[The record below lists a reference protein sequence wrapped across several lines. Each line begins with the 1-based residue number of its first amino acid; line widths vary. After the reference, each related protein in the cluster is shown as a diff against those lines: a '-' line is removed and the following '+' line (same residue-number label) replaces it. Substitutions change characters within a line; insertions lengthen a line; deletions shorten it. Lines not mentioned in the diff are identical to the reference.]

1 MLAEDKRIK
10 TKEQL
15 RDWIE
20 YEMRRYGGAKLS
32 DVLML
37 TEGAILR
44 RHQQYLR
51 KGEYHANTGHRLRS
65 IYYRFRVKLIQ
76 NRHSLHIARNCCGRG
91 LFIAHLGPILMNGH
105 ITVGE
110 NCCIHMNSSIV
121 AGGRDNGVPVLGDN
135 IVIGVGAVVLGGI
148 ELADGIAIG
157 ANSVVNRSFTEPN
170 ITIAGAPARKI
181 SDGGSCHWGNKESE
195 T

>member
-15 RDWIE
+15 KDWID
-20 YEMRRYGGAKLS
+20 YEMRLYGGAKLS

-44 RHQQYLR
+44 RHQQFLR
-51 KGEYHANTGHRLRS
+51 KGEYHANTGHRLRGA
-65 IYYRFRVKLIQ
+65 YYRFRVKLIQ

-91 LFIAHLGPILMNGH
+91 LRIMHLGPILMNGR

-110 NCCIHMNSSIV
+110 NCSIHINTSIV
-121 AGGRDNGVPVLGDN
+121 AGGRDKGLPCIGDN
-135 IVIGVGAVVLGGI
+135 VVIGVGAVILGGVYV
-148 ELADGIAIG
+148 ADNIAIG
-157 ANSVVNRSFTEPN
+157 ANAVVNRSFDEPG
-170 ITIAGAPARKI
+170 IAIAGVPARKV
-181 SDGGSCHWGNKESE
+181 SDNGRGSWGRGEQ

>member
-1 MLAEDKRIK
+1 MLAEEKRIK

-15 RDWIE
+15 KDWLD
-20 YEMRRYGGAKLS
+20 YEMAGYGGAKLS

-44 RHQQYLR
+44 RHQQFLR

-76 NRHSLHIARNCCGRG
+76 NRHCLHIARNCCGRG
-91 LFIAHLGPILMNGH
+91 LHIMHLGPVLMNGH

-110 NCCIHMNSSIV
+110 NCTIHINTSIV
-121 AGGRDNGVPVLGDN
+121 AGGRDNGVPSLGDD
-135 IVIGVGAVVLGGI
+135 IIIGVGAVILGGI

-170 ITIAGAPARKI
+170 IAIAGAPARKI
-181 SDGGSCHWGNKESE
+181 SDHGSRSWGQPDRD
-195 T
+195 

>member
-15 RDWIE
+15 KDWLD
-20 YEMRRYGGAKLS
+20 YEMAGYGGAKLS

-44 RHQQYLR
+44 RHQQFLR

-65 IYYRFRVKLIQ
+65 IYYRFRVKRIQ
-76 NRHSLHIARNCCGRG
+76 NRYCLHIARNCCGRG
-91 LFIAHLGPILMNGH
+91 LRILHLGPILMNGH

-110 NCCIHMNSSIV
+110 NCSIHINTSIV
-121 AGGRDNGVPVLGDN
+121 AGGSNNGVPTVGDN
-135 IVIGVGAVVLGGI
+135 VSIGVGAVILGDVYV
-148 ELADGIAIG
+148 ADGIAIG
-157 ANSVVNRSFTEPN
+157 ANAVVNKSFTEPN
-170 ITIAGAPARKI
+170 IAIAGVPARKI
-181 SDGGSCHWGNKESE
+181 SDNGSNTWGQPDRG
-195 T
+195 